1 MTMCTMAV
9 RTAAAMS
16 LIFAASFS
24 PAETTSPPPASPA
37 PASPAHASASAAAEL
52 DKHLTG
58 LSSWAADFTQTIDD
72 GHGNVQRSAA
82 GRLFLQRPGKFRWD
96 YTQPSEQLVLA
107 DGRQIWFYD
116 KDLAQA
122 NVRDMDTSLASTPA
136 SLLSGSGSVSTQF
149 NVTALPA
156 SGGLQWY
163 QLIPKHADTDFQ
175 VVRIGFDKGD
185 LRSMFLADKLNQITQ
200 LTFSN
205 SKRNIVIA
213 AGSVFVRAAAGSRC
227 DRTRR
232 QVRTNDG
239 TYRPLADRLRP
250 QSLDEYVGQS
260 HLLGVGAPLRRA
272 LESGRPHSMIL
283 WGPPGTGKTTLARL
297 VASGAHAEFIAL
309 SAVLAGIKDIR
320 AVVEQARSLR
330 GTRDTVLFLDEVHRF
345 NKSQQDTFLPYVED
359 GTLIFVGATTE
370 NPSFEVNNALLSRA
384 RVYVLKPLEAADL
397 AKLLDRALQDPE
409 RGLGQLKLQIDDGAR
424 ELLLAA
430 ADGDARRMLNLL
442 ETAADLSSA
451 EEAGRR
457 LDVDT
462 MRAVIG
468 STYVRFDKGG
478 ENFYDQ
484 ISALHKSVRG
494 SDPDAALYWLCRMLA
509 GGCDPLYI
517 ARRALRMASEDI
529 GNADPR
535 ALTLALEACSVYE
548 RLGSPEGE
556 LAIAQAVVFMAC
568 AAKSNAV
575 YTAYKAAAEDAA
587 GLGSLEVPL
596 HLRNA
601 PTRLMKEIGYG
612 KGYRYAHDEPGGY
625 AAGERY
631 FPDEMPDRR
640 YYVPA
645 PRGLEIK
652 IGEAL
657 NARRER
663 DARARGAGG

>member
-1 MTMCTMAV
+1 V
-9 RTAAAMS
+9 
-16 LIFAASFS
+16 
-24 PAETTSPPPASPA
+24 
-37 PASPAHASASAAAEL
+37 
-52 DKHLTG
+52 K
-58 LSSWAADFTQTIDD
+58 
-72 GHGNVQRSAA
+72 V
-82 GRLFLQRPGKFRWD
+82 
-96 YTQPSEQLVLA
+96 
-107 DGRQIWFYD
+107 
-116 KDLAQA
+116 
-122 NVRDMDTSLASTPA
+122 
-136 SLLSGSGSVSTQF
+136 VS
-149 NVTALPA
+149 
-156 SGGLQWY
+156 
-163 QLIPKHADTDFQ
+163 
-175 VVRIGFDKGD
+175 
-185 LRSMFLADKLNQITQ
+185 
-200 LTFSN
+200 
-205 SKRNIVIA
+205 
-213 AGSVFVRAAAGSRC
+213 
-227 DRTRR
+227 
-232 QVRTNDG
+232 DG

-250 QSLDEYVGQS
+250 QTLDEYVGQA

-297 VASGAHAEFIAL
+297 VANGADAEFVAL

-384 RVYVLKPLEAADL
+384 RVYVLKSLDAGDL
-397 AKLLDRALQDPE
+397 GRLLDRALADVP
-409 RGLGQLKLQIDDGAR
+409 RGLGAVHLQIDVGAR

-442 ETAADLSSA
+442 ETAADLA
-451 EEAGRR
+451 APADDGRR
-457 LDVDT
+457 LDLDT

-517 ARRALRMASEDI
+517 ARRVLRMASEDI

-535 ALTLALEACSVYE
+535 ALTLALEACAVYE

-556 LAIAQAVVFMAC
+556 LAIAQAVLFLAC

-575 YTAYKAAAEDAA
+575 YTAYQAATADA
-587 GLGSLEVPL
+587 GSLGSLEVPL

-601 PTRLMKEIGYG
+601 PTRLMQEIGYG
-612 KGYRYAHDEPGGY
+612 KGYRYAHDEPDAY

-631 FPDEMPDRR
+631 FPEQMPDRR
-640 YYVPA
+640 YYTPA

-657 NARRER
+657 EARRER
-663 DARARGAGG
+663 DRQKTAGTRPATARGPDPSTGT